1 MLREG
6 SYHHQLSQQK
16 KQRGKDQVWFQRLS
30 SQFNNG
36 LHWLKANVGLFL
48 ELFKKFSPFAIWRRK
63 SSSAGQ
69 GGNTIAREMKV
80 VGLVMDQQTD
90 TTVVVLKDL
99 SSDTALPIVIGL
111 LESTNI
117 TAKLEN
123 IALPR
128 PMTHDLLKNI
138 MDQLGVEVD
147 RVEISDL
154 RDETFYAWIY
164 LNLND
169 KETKIDARPSDA
181 LAIALRTGSRIYVN
195 EKVIQKY
202 ETIMTRNET
211 ETLDDEAK
219 EWTEILENLSPEDF
233 QRYKI

>member
-1 MLREG
+1 M
-6 SYHHQLSQQK
+6 
-16 KQRGKDQVWFQRLS
+16 
-30 SQFNNG
+30 
-36 LHWLKANVGLFL
+36 
-48 ELFKKFSPFAIWRRK
+48 
-63 SSSAGQ
+63 
-69 GGNTIAREMKV
+69 AREMRI

-90 TTVVVLKDL
+90 NTVVVLKDH
-99 SSDTALPIVIGL
+99 SSDTAIPIVIGL
-111 LESTNI
+111 LEATNI
-117 TAKLEN
+117 ATKLEN

-128 PMTHDLLKNI
+128 FMTHDLLKNV
-138 MDQLGVEVD
+138 MDQLGAEVD

-154 RDETFYAWIY
+154 RDGTFYAWIY
-164 LNLND
+164 LNLSD

-219 EWTEILENLSPEDF
+219 NWTEILENLSSEDF
-233 QRYKI
+233 QKYKI